1 MGAPDLVIL
10 GNLLVDDIVRR
21 DGSTLMGEAG
31 GALLHAALAAR
42 LWGARVGLVSVV
54 GTDYPAAALE
64 ALAERGVDLAGVRPL
79 GRPGGRAW
87 LLYERDVRRVIHQ
100 LDCPSH
106 DDVSPLPADVPA
118 VFRAARGFHLAP
130 MPLDRQRSLAVALA
144 AGGTSPPWSWS
155 TESISGN
162 AEGVPD
168 RRPPPRAADRP
179 FLSLD
184 PFEFVRDDNLAE
196 WSRVLAHVDAF
207 FPSRDEVRV
216 GAGPDDLVT
225 RLAGGRLGLVALKAG
240 AAGGRLV
247 DLVAGT
253 SHAWQGR
260 AEDVVDATG
269 AGDAFVGGFLAGAL
283 VHGDLPRAVE
293 QGIVAASFAIE
304 DWGARGLFAATPER
318 VAARHAAWFGVAAPA
333 GSASP

>member
-21 DGSTLMGEAG
+21 DGSTLMGEPG
-31 GALLHAALAAR
+31 GALLHAALGAR
-42 LWGARVGLVSVV
+42 LWGASVGLVSVV
-54 GTDYPAAALE
+54 GTDYPAAALD
-64 ALAERGVDLAGVRPL
+64 ALADRGVDLAGVRPL

-118 VFRAARGFHLAP
+118 GFRAARGFHLAP
-130 MPLDRQRSLAVALA
+130 MPLERQRSLA
-144 AGGTSPPWSWS
+144 TSL
-155 TESISGN
+155 
-162 AEGVPD
+162 
-168 RRPPPRAADRP
+168 ADRP

-184 PFEFVRDDNLAE
+184 PYELVCDDNLAT
-196 WSRVLAHVDAF
+196 WTATLAHVDAF

-216 GAGPDDLVT
+216 GTAPDDLVAG
-225 RLAGGRLGLVALKAG
+225 LAGGRLGLVALKAG

-247 DLVAGT
+247 DLAAGA
-253 SHAWQGR
+253 SHAWTSR
-260 AEDVVDATG
+260 AERVVDATG
-269 AGDAFVGGFLAGAL
+269 AGDAFAGGFLAGVLA
-283 VHGDLPRAVE
+283 HGDLPRAIE
-293 QGIVAASFAIE
+293 QGVVAASFAIE
-304 DWGARGLFAATPER
+304 DWGARGLLAATPAR
-318 VAARHAAWFGVAAPA
+318 AAARHAAWFGVAATA